1 MEASD
6 SNAWFVATQ
15 EIRFVLI
22 ACMELLEFD
31 FFFFLLV
38 CFKHLKQNHYVKKVY
53 MHWKT
58 KLFYFRLLYKSIRK
72 TKLPQVIVL
81 LRTVFW

>member
-31 FFFFLLV
+31 FFFFPTSLFQTL
-38 CFKHLKQNHYVKKVY
+38 
-53 MHWKT
+53 KT
-58 KLFYFRLLYKSIRK
+58 KPLCEEGLYA
-72 TKLPQVIVL
+72 LEN
-81 LRTVFW
+81 